1 MVEDHDKASGLELR
15 QPQGAQAVGL
25 VWPGE
30 QDSLSMGPEGGQSR
44 QAVVIPFNSGMLQVF
59 AVFVFKGFPLMM
71 CTLVL
76 DVIGNHISVTHS
88 VGECSIL
95 FTPTGE
101 LRKQVAILFNPLT

>member
-30 QDSLSMGPEGGQSR
+30 QGSLLMGPEGGQSR

-59 AVFVFKGFPLMM
+59 AVFVFNGFPLVM
-71 CTLVL
+71 CGVFNSRPSALL
-76 DVIGNHISVTHS
+76 SS
-88 VGECSIL
+88 
-95 FTPTGE
+95 PTSCT
-101 LRKQVAILFNPLT
+101 KQLSAEPYYNFK

>member
-44 QAVVIPFNSGMLQVF
+44 QAVVIPFNSGILQVF

-71 CTLVL
+71 C
-76 DVIGNHISVTHS
+76 
-88 VGECSIL
+88 
-95 FTPTGE
+95 
-101 LRKQVAILFNPLT
+101 ALFNSRPTAVYQAVIR